1 MGVCYR
7 LPNQHEE
14 TDGVFCEQLAEVA
27 NHQPLFSWG
36 TSTSLIFV
44 GNTLQHGKKQ
54 HSRRFLECMEDSFLT
69 QLVREST
76 RGGVPLDLLFI
87 NREERVGDVKVGSCL
102 GLSHHELVEF
112 LILGEVG
119 RGAA

>member
-1 MGVCYR
+1 
-7 LPNQHEE
+7 
-14 TDGVFCEQLAEVA
+14 
-27 NHQPLFSWG
+27 
-36 TSTSLIFV
+36 
-44 GNTLQHGKKQ
+44 
-54 HSRRFLECMEDSFLT
+54 MEDSFLT

-87 NREERVGDVKVGSCL
+87 NREELVGDVKVGSCL